1 MPVPQEKAK
10 KKTIMLWVIVVVVF
24 VITNAASGTLCWR
37 QATKAAQEQAAAEMQ
52 TYIQEHGVDRTL
64 TYQRLTE
71 SWNKTLA
78 DIYGDA
84 VFFGDSLTAGG
95 MWEEYYPYLTTVN
108 LGVVGDTVECLLTR
122 LPQLETLMCEKC
134 FVMIG
139 VNNLSFQHTVEATL
153 EKYDQLLNGLSA
165 MREAFG
171 MQVYVQSVLPVRE
184 DVTVYTIT
192 NQDIRTLNEGIS
204 LLADKYGMTYI
215 DIHSLMAD
223 EEGALIENYTED
235 GLHLTEVGYQTW
247 QEALVAYL
255 DE

>member
-1 MPVPQEKAK
+1 MPVTQVKANQK
-10 KKTIMLWVIVVVVF
+10 RILIGVIVAVVF
-24 VITNAASGTLCWR
+24 VITNAASGVLCWR
-37 QATKAAQEQAAAEMQ
+37 QATKAAQERADAELQ

-64 TYQRLTE
+64 TYQRLAD

-78 DIYGDA
+78 DVYGDV
-84 VFFGDSLTAGG
+84 VFFGDSITAGG
-95 MWEEYYPYLTTVN
+95 LWGEYYPYLTTVN

-122 LPQLETLMCEKC
+122 LPQIETLMCEKC

-139 VNNLSFQHTVEATL
+139 VNNLSFQYTVEATL
-153 EKYDQLLNGLSA
+153 EKYDQLLNGLAA
-165 MREAFG
+165 MSESFG

-184 DVTVYTIT
+184 DVTVYGIA
-192 NQDIRTLNEGIS
+192 NQDVRTLNEGIS
-204 LLADKYGMTYI
+204 ALADKYGMTYI
-215 DIHSLMAD
+215 DIHSLMTD

-247 QEALVAYL
+247 QEALVPYL